1 MNVIISNKYR
11 SLLETL
17 DIDVIKRVD
26 GVFDADELGKTFQNF
41 FFQRMILDITALNN
55 YKDIR
60 TLQKLS
66 IYFPV
71 DKIILFLDDSP
82 ECSDPMYI
90 SRLIS
95 IGIYNYTQTIDG
107 LMYLYNNPNEYRDV
121 AQMHILD
128 DTIITKEEKKPVSV
142 AYDNAYNEQ
151 PTRKARIIGFDNLT
165 QDAGSTTLIYALV
178 SLLKKK
184 YDVMGIEINRND
196 FIYFNDKS
204 LISTTIN
211 DYNNV
216 INKNSDKDI
225 IFIDIND
232 VEQVKSIC
240 TDIFYLIEPSIIKL
254 NKMLII
260 NNRIFSKHTDGKFI
274 LNKSLLNP
282 KEVSRFE
289 FEARIKVFANIPP
302 FNDRNLSECLPLVQ
316 FINSLGYSL
325 EE

>member
-17 DIDVIKRVD
+17 DIDVIKRID
-26 GVFDADELGKTFQNF
+26 GVFDVDELGRNFQNF
-41 FFQRMILDITALNN
+41 FFQRMILDITAISN

-82 ECSDPMYI
+82 ECSDKMYI

-95 IGIYNYTQTIDG
+95 IGIYNFTQTIDG
-107 LMYLYNNPNEYRDV
+107 LMYLFNNPNEYRDV
-121 AQMHILD
+121 AQMHILED
-128 DTIITKEEKKPVSV
+128 VVEAKNERRSDNTGYNNVV
-142 AYDNAYNEQ
+142 ATT
-151 PTRKARIIGFDNLT
+151 PKAKRIIGFDNLS
-165 QDAGSTTLIYALV
+165 QDAGSTTLIYALY
-178 SLLKKK
+178 SLLKNR
-184 YDVMGIEINRND
+184 YSVLGIEINRND

-204 LISTTIN
+204 LVSTTIN
-211 DYNNV
+211 SYNS
-216 INKNSDKDI
+216 IIEKNSDKDI

-232 VEQVKSIC
+232 VEQVKTIC
-240 TDIFYLIEPSIIKL
+240 TDIFYLVEPSIIKL
-254 NKMLII
+254 NKMLLI
-260 NNRIFSKHTDGKFI
+260 NSRIFTKYNDGKFI

-282 KEVSRFE
+282 KEVSQFE
-289 FEARIKVFANIPP
+289 FEARVKVFASIPP
-302 FNDRNLSECLPLVQ
+302 FNDRNLKECLPLIQ
-316 FINSLGYSL
+316 FVNSLGYSI